1 MTGHDASDGAA
12 TDCWRALTLLADRL
26 RDHGGP
32 VRTCSLLIGAQPEVH
47 IDSCGPGGDGW
58 PVSVFFDRDAADDAP
73 PPLDGERRYLLE
85 NLIVTRV
92 LAEGSLPHAVAAL
105 FELYLPYCV
114 APIHA
119 RNVGR
124 PFTVSHFAQSLDGR
138 IATEVGDS
146 RWIGCDENLV
156 HAHRMRALCDAIL
169 IGADTLRTD
178 RPALTV
184 RHAEGPDPIRIVV
197 GDTCDVECLEAAGP
211 SPILV
216 LGDMGDNGKA
226 APSAQ
231 VERVALP
238 RHNGLI
244 ATSTIL
250 GSLYDRG
257 ILSVYI
263 EGGATTTSAFLAE
276 GNIDVLQLHISPMI
290 IGPGISSFCQPE
302 IRSVAESVRFDPYL
316 YRSIGDGMMFVGR
329 VNA

>member
-1 MTGHDASDGAA
+1 VTRGDTSGSTVAA
-12 TDCWRALTLLADRL
+12 CWRAMTLLADEL
-26 RDHGGP
+26 RQHGGP
-32 VRTCSLLIGAQPEVH
+32 VRSCSLLVGGRPHARIG
-47 IDSCGPGGDGW
+47 SCSPIGDGW
-58 PVSVFFDRDAADDAP
+58 HVGVFFDRDAADDAP
-73 PPLDGERRYLLE
+73 PPLDGERRYLFE
-85 NLIVTRV
+85 DLIVSRV
-92 LAEGSLPHAVAAL
+92 LEEGSLPREAAAL
-105 FELYLPYCV
+105 LELYLPYCV
-114 APIHA
+114 APLHA

-138 IATEVGDS
+138 IATDVGDS

-197 GDTCDVECLEAAGP
+197 GDACDVECLERAGP

-216 LGDMGDNGKA
+216 LGDAVEVGDD
-226 APSAQ
+226 APSTQ

-238 RHNGLI
+238 RKNGLI

-290 IGPGISSFCQPE
+290 IGPGISSFSQPE
-302 IRSVAESVRFDPYL
+302 IRSVAESVRFGPYL
-316 YRSIGDGMMFVGR
+316 YRSVGDGMMFVGR